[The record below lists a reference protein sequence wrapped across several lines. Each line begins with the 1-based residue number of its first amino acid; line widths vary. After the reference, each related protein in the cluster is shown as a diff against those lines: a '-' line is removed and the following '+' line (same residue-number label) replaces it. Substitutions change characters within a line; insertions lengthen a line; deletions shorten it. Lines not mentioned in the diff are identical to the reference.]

1 MMMTQTAI
9 KVIQEVEED
18 KYSPELMEAVFGHG
32 SNPLSPSR
40 ALVHFC
46 LNRWFQSRF
55 RADNTTVLAALID
68 HNQDIELNTNS
79 QSNYSIN
86 PNGYAFS
93 DEEEE
98 DSDDGYVEEFDA
110 TSFDFF
116 GQLIDYN
123 KNNAL
128 NNHNK
133 YITSDVCHQIIP
145 SSLPTEGINGFET

>member
-1 MMMTQTAI
+1 MMMTQTAV

-68 HNQDIELNTNS
+68 HNQDIELNTNP
-79 QSNYSIN
+79 QNNYSIN

-93 DEEEE
+93 DEEEEE

-123 KNNAL
+123 KNNAF
-128 NNHNK
+128 NNNK
-133 YITSDVCHQIIP
+133 YITSDVYHQIIP
-145 SSLPTEGINGFET
+145 SSLPTEGINCF